1 MATNGD
7 SPWIRNTRA
16 WRQLLRAISVV
27 PWRKYNHRRYTKR
40 DDKGS
45 SSTEERLLQT
55 ARFYFAFQRIVFFAI
70 RERWEREGGGIVD
83 EMDFFFFFF
92 NFLSIGWLERKNEN
106 FFCNIFFLIMIATF
120 YVISL
125 NNRYKLD
132 WWFNDD
138 IFLGYN
144 MLEYFD
150 KS

>member
-27 PWRKYNHRRYTKR
+27 PRRKYNHRRYTKR

-70 RERWEREGGGIVD
+70 RERERERGRRDSGRDGFL
-83 EMDFFFFFF
+83 FFLF

-120 YVISL
+120 YFISL
-125 NNRYKLD
+125 NNRYELD

>member
-27 PWRKYNHRRYTKR
+27 PRRKYNHSRYTKR

-55 ARFYFAFQRIVFFAI
+55 ARFYFAFQRIVFFTI

-125 NNRYKLD
+125 NNRYELD